1 METNILEIFSV
12 KYQALILIFL
22 RVTGLFILS
31 PVFSR
36 NGIPNTLRIGFSVL
50 LSITLVNVIDIPDSL
65 IETKPFLILAMAEVL
80 IGLMI
85 GLISYLYFNIFFL
98 AGQIIDFNIGF
109 SMVNVF
115 DPQSNTQVP
124 IMGSFYNLLATT
136 IFLTL
141 NGDHILIEG
150 LLNSYD
156 MVSIGSSP
164 FHQEL
169 LTQYTDIMGKMF
181 IWAFKISAPIMIS
194 IFLADVFLG
203 ILAKTMPQ
211 MNVFIVGMP
220 LKILVGLAIIII
232 TLPMFGGALYRV
244 FELIRSDMNYM
255 FEIMGSG

>member
-1 METNILEIFSV
+1 MEINILEILSL
-12 KYQALILIFL
+12 KYQALILVFL
-22 RVTGLFILS
+22 RTTGLFLIS
-31 PVFSR
+31 PIFSR
-36 NGIPNTLRIGFSVL
+36 TTIPNTLKIGFTFI
-50 LSITLVNVIDIPDSL
+50 LSITLINVIDIP
-65 IETKPFLILAMAEVL
+65 ETIMETQSFLILAIVEVAIGLL
-80 IGLMI
+80 IGLV
-85 GLISYLYFNIFFL
+85 SFLYFNIFFL
-98 AGQIIDFNIGF
+98 AGHIIDFNIGF

-150 LLNSYD
+150 LLNSYEAIT
-156 MVSIGSSP
+156 IGSSP
-164 FHQEL
+164 FHPEL
-169 LTQYTDIMGKMF
+169 LTQYTDIMGKIF

-194 IFLADVFLG
+194 IFLADTFLG

-220 LKILVGLAIIII
+220 LKVLVGLAIIVI

-244 FELIRSDMNYM
+244 FDLIQSEMNYM
-255 FEIMGSG
+255 FEIMGKG